1 MGSKKLIKAIILAGS
16 HDFGRCALASRLPT
30 ALWPVMGKSVL
41 ERLLTSLANQG
52 VKQVTICSNFA
63 GSLLKESIH
72 ADNRLEL
79 NFLDE
84 SLPVGTAGC
93 IRDAAVD
100 ETDALGSRKVE
111 TLLVFPA
118 NIIRPP
124 KIDVLINAHR
134 DGQSDLTVMLNPDCG
149 NADTHAS
156 DERGKSMG
164 EPAGIYVCRTDI
176 LKHIPKAGYFD
187 IKEGLIPEMLRAGK
201 TIHVAT
207 LPDHAGNFRD
217 RQEYLYAIAN
227 YLEGVPKL
235 DADLKPCKDADS
247 QTMWIAANAKVEPG
261 ARIYGPAVIMDGT
274 CISNDAVI
282 LGPTILEN
290 NVTIGKDSVVVNSV
304 LWDGAQVGPNCQIQQ
319 CILDYNAVLRANTVV
334 EEKSIS
340 FKPEGMLGRLAGQAL
355 EAVKHNA
362 SRLQHALQL
371 PLRKINEK
379 MPNCVQSHRTKIVPW
394 LAGGLVLIA
403 FLWSYWPGFADLWK
417 LWQRS
422 DEYSSGLLVPFLA
435 VYILWSRRKTIT
447 QCRIRPSMWGLFA
460 FVAAQGIRLF
470 GLFFMYSSAENLSIV
485 LSVAALVLLLFGW
498 QLLQEVSTVLLF
510 LCLMLPWPNRVQSA
524 VTLPLQNWATSSAVF
539 CLEMVGYEVVREG
552 NVINIGDASVAVAE
566 ACNGLRMVTAFFVIG
581 GLVVLLIR
589 RTWWEKL
596 IVLVSS
602 LPIALLCNTAR
613 LAITAVFFTVLQGD
627 YWETIFHDFGGY
639 AMMPLALAAVI
650 GELWLL
656 TKLTT
661 LPSKEEAII
670 IKRQN
675 R

>member
-41 ERLLTSLANQG
+41 EHLLTSLANQG
-52 VKQVTICSNFA
+52 IKQVTICSNFA
-63 GSLLKESIH
+63 GSLLEESIH
-72 ADNRLEL
+72 AENRLEL

-93 IRDAAVD
+93 IRDAAGD
-100 ETDALGSRKVE
+100 ETDALGSRKAE

-118 NIIRPP
+118 GIIRPP

-149 NADTHAS
+149 N
-156 DERGKSMG
+156 GKSLG
-164 EPAGIYVCRTDI
+164 EPAGIYVCRTSI

-187 IKEGLIPEMLRAGK
+187 IKEGLIPEMLHAGK
-201 TIHVAT
+201 TVHVAR
-207 LPDHAGNFRD
+207 LPNHAGNFRD

-227 YLEGVPKL
+227 YLEGAPKL
-235 DADLKPCKDADS
+235 NADLKSCRDADS

-261 ARIYGPAVIMDGT
+261 ARIYGPAVIMDGA

-282 LGPTILEN
+282 LGPTILGN

-319 CILDYNAVLRANTVV
+319 CILDYNAALRANTVA
-334 EEKSIS
+334 EEKSIL
-340 FKPEGMLGRLAGQAL
+340 FKPKGMLERLAGQAL
-355 EAVKHNA
+355 EVVQHNA

-379 MPNCVQSHRTKIVPW
+379 MPNCVRSHRTKIVPW

-447 QCRIRPSMWGLFA
+447 QCRIGPSIWGLFA

-470 GLFFMYSSAENLSIV
+470 GLFFMYSSAERLSIV

-498 QLLQEVSTVLLF
+498 QLLRGVSTVLLF

-524 VTLPLQNWATSSAVF
+524 VTLPLQHWATSSAVF

-602 LPIALLCNTAR
+602 LPIALLCNTVR

-670 IKRQN
+670 IKHKK
-675 R
+675 